1 MAVPP
6 WHDGRVMM
14 RPDTQ
19 PYTKEGA
26 YQMLLDVPDPSYGQ
40 FEFSRLD
47 PKGFFYCR
55 AALLEETREHR
66 FHPENTP
73 TLDPGKA
80 VSRVVEA
87 FLTGAAFARAMKAD
101 EDATTLGFAFRW
113 SGLKGR
119 KLYNWNQAM
128 DYLTRVHVA
137 RGDDISTTFVEMPL
151 GTAPGALAHYA
162 AQVITPLMTVF
173 DWQMP
178 PNFVE
183 HFAARAIGRH

>member
-1 MAVPP
+1 
-6 WHDGRVMM
+6 MM